1 MTSLI
6 ALSLDLE
13 LFVAVDNDIEIFADA
28 RRVGEHHGWSVGAF
42 SLPANT
48 SVLAFNASN
57 AGGAG
62 AVLASLS
69 NGIVT
74 DDTWLC
80 SVDDPPDDG
89 TMMTTHC
96 LLALSVPISPRPNIP
111 HRNLLDQILIHDSK
125 GYFTLFDDSTK
136 PHQCYGPLALAASVS
151 NPVVMVAKCT

>member
-1 MTSLI
+1 MTPLI

-13 LFVAVDNDIEIFADA
+13 LFVAVDNNIEIFADGL
-28 RRVGEHHGWSVGAF
+28 RLGEHHGWSTATF
-42 SLPANT
+42 SLPGNT
-48 SVLAFNASN
+48 SVLAFNARNS
-57 AGGAG
+57 GGPG

-89 TMMTTHC
+89 TLMTSHC
-96 LLALSVPISPRPNIP
+96 LLVLSVPISPRTNIP

-136 PHQCYGPLALAASVS
+136 HHQLWSISLSS
-151 NPVVMVAKCT
+151 FS